1 MSDDLIESTPG
12 MKTKVAIIVLLF
24 LMLQLFADVMAG
36 GCGWVMHRG
45 NAGRSGAIPAGCELD
60 LNRFSRYWDYD
71 TGSAIISSPV
81 IYDDKIV
88 YISSNRLYCIN
99 DSGKKKWSKRLTGIE
114 PDVIPVIWND
124 LVYVPAWNSIKVF
137 KLSRGQESF
146 SIENSSK
153 VASVLIVP
161 DRGLFYAS
169 TSNKKSYI
177 TYQKNPLEYGK
188 KEWTQQLSGAD
199 VGIPAYASGRVFVA
213 SGGYVHVINYRTGSI
228 IWKKRFSGGITG
240 NNIAISGGYCL
251 FATEAGDI
259 VCLNSVSGEEKWT
272 YKIGLPPSTCPA
284 VYGGTVLIGA
294 TPKIGNNTPCKLI
307 AVNLSNGKLKWTFKG
322 GAGESILSSPL
333 ASDRVYFATNI
344 VGNTETKGNIYCLD
358 IKNGSTLWKI
368 KNISGFVASPAVSD
382 GLIFFGDLDGRMTC
396 FGEGVTILGFQ
407 LGQTTVSIDS
417 KNISIDVEPVVQ
429 HNRTLIPARY
439 VIEPLGGWVRWDEKE
454 RKVTS
459 YFDGKIVEFWIGKNE
474 ARVAGK
480 MEKIDK
486 KNPGVVPTIID
497 GRTMVPFRFLG
508 ESVGCDVKWLPETKE
523 IRLTYRD

>member
-36 GCGWVMHRG
+36 GCDWVMHRG

-60 LNRFSRYWDYD
+60 LNRFSKYWDYD

-81 IYDDKIV
+81 IYNDKIV
-88 YISSNRLYCIN
+88 YISNNRLYCVS
-99 DSGKKKWSKRLTGIE
+99 DSGKKKWSKSLSRMIE
-114 PDVIPVIWND
+114 PDTIPVIWENYIYIPD
-124 LVYVPAWNSIKVF
+124 WRSIDVF
-137 KLSRGQESF
+137 SLLNGRES
-146 SIENSSK
+146 SPIVTNSK
-153 VASVLIVP
+153 VVALLIVQ
-161 DRGLFYAS
+161 DRGLFYTS
-169 TSNKKSYI
+169 TSNNKSYI
-177 TYQKNPLEYGK
+177 TYQKSPHSPK
-188 KEWTQQLSGAD
+188 KERTLQLAGAD
-199 VGIPAYASGRVFVA
+199 VGIPAYSSGRVYVA
-213 SGGYVHVINYRTGSI
+213 SGEYVYAINYRTLNI

-251 FATEAGDI
+251 FATGAGDI

-272 YKIGLPPSTCPA
+272 YKIGLPVSTCPA
-284 VYGGTVLIGA
+284 VYGSTVLIGA

-307 AVNLSNGKLKWTFKG
+307 AVNLSSGKLKWTFNG

-333 ASDRVYFATNI
+333 GSDRVYFATNI

-368 KNISGFVASPAVSD
+368 KNTSGFSASPAISD